1 MNLLLKDLRNFLS
14 FFLFNDVY
22 DRVFFIEK
30 KSYLKDFKSF
40 LKHQNLKKNLIILT
54 FENLNLTNY
63 DNCTVII
70 HTNFVKSL
78 IFKTLNARYVYSST
92 PDLNS
97 SIFIRNSK
105 KNTKYL
111 YIQHSPVGL
120 LNAYK
125 EDSFI
130 NFDLIFCNSLNQKED
145 VFKINKVFQKKIR
158 FWKQKII
165 LEKTNVKTK
174 TKPRTILIAPSW
186 STNFYIKEILN
197 SLNALNDNFEVTFR
211 PHYMSIF
218 TNEISKKFLEKSNFI
233 EDFNSEI
240 NLAKYDLLISDWSG
254 IYLEYLLN
262 TGKKPLVIN
271 TKEKNRNELFIN
283 ELSIEKKLRNEF
295 TFQIEINNLDKI
307 VEVVENLINSNL
319 NKPIDLKKL
328 KNVFY
333 L

>member
-1 MNLLLKDLRNFLS
+1 MILLLKDLKNFFS
-14 FFLFNDVY
+14 FFLFNNTY

-30 KSYLKDFKSF
+30 INYLKHFKSF
-40 LKHQNLKKNLIILT
+40 LEHQNSKKLFIILA

-63 DNCTVII
+63 DNSTVII

-78 IFKTLNARYVYSST
+78 IFKTLNTRYVYSTT
-92 PDLNS
+92 PDLNN
-97 SIFIRNSK
+97 SIFVKNQK

-130 NFDLIFCNSLNQKED
+130 NFDLIFCNSLSQKQD
-145 VFKINKVFQKKIR
+145 VLKINKHFEKI
-158 FWKQKII
+158 
-165 LEKTNVKTK
+165 NVETK

-186 STNFYIKEILN
+186 STNFYTEEILN
-197 SLNALNDNFEVTFR
+197 SLNKLNNNFEVTFR
-211 PHYMSIF
+211 PHYMSIL
-218 TNEISKKFLEKSNFI
+218 TNEISKKFLEESNFI
-233 EDFNSEI
+233 EDFNSELNI
-240 NLAKYDLLISDWSG
+240 VKFDFLVSDWSG
-254 IYLEYLLN
+254 IYLEYILN

-283 ELSIEKKLRNEF
+283 ELGIEKKLRNEF

-307 VEVVENLINSNL
+307 VDVVENSINSNL
-319 NKPIDLKKL
+319 NKRIDLKKL
-328 KNVFY
+328 KNIFY